1 MFVEEKNKRKIDL
14 GNKKVVKKEDFLKK
28 LKEEKTKDIVKTNI
42 ENSNKIISKF
52 LSKTKGSIKGL
63 LIYLKSFNYIN

>member
-42 ENSNKIISKF
+42 
-52 LSKTKGSIKGL
+52 
-63 LIYLKSFNYIN
+63 